1 MQTRWGTTWTAER
14 KERDMATPDQ
24 CPVCNMPVDPQ
35 TAPAA
40 DYQGQDYYF
49 CSEGC
54 NERFLLDPSRYVGV

>member
-1 MQTRWGTTWTAER
+1 
-14 KERDMATPDQ
+14 MATPDQ